1 MNTSMFPA
9 SGFVPIHVG
18 KRRILQ
24 YFYPRSLRFPGIH
37 ARALIES
44 ISAVRGWIAKRLLAR
59 YHLGNHP
66 PRGGTERGAPMRSA
80 DGAPTMSMADGEP
93 ETSKPWCATDHW
105 MGIRKAW
112 PAPKPGLS
120 LSRFA

>member
-18 KRRILQ
+18 QRRILQ

-66 PRGGTERGAPMRSA
+66 PRGGTESETPMR
-80 DGAPTMSMADGEP
+80 MADGEP
-93 ETSKPWCATDHW
+93 ETSKSWCATDHW
-105 MGIRKAW
+105 TGIRKAW